1 MKYIVTLI
9 ASMAVFMANKSLA
22 QTAFFEDFEGVT
34 TPALPASWEN
44 KKTGTIGWETHTG
57 SITFPGSGVDWSIKT
72 HTQYAVVNDWNNASD
87 INNPSSLITPLIDM
101 SALTVPYL
109 SFDYYFASARV
120 GSNVETFA
128 VQASIDSG
136 KSWTAIKSI
145 TTGNT
150 YEWQKAYIDLSAY
163 IGEDS
168 LMLAFTYSDKGAK
181 IIGVAIDNIKV
192 YDPPASDIAVTT
204 VTPEVGSYRE
214 FGLAGSN
221 ITIGGSLFNQGAA
234 AVTSYTIHYQAG
246 SGPIVS
252 DPITSVNIA
261 PFTSANFT
269 ATTPWTLP
277 STVGSTDIK
286 LWIELTGDADATN
299 DSGTTQITAAQ
310 FIPKKK
316 ILAEEATGTWC
327 GWCPRGAVFMD
338 SVAHSAT
345 HNQGFSLVA
354 VHNSDPMVVSA
365 YDGKLGSLI
374 QGYPSMSIDRR
385 IEVDPSDMFDIYTD
399 HKDDFGYAEITL
411 TDVAASGFN
420 YSLKVTVKPAV
431 EMSGDYRLAL
441 ALTEDDVTGTGNS
454 WAQANYYS
462 YQSQNIPLSG
472 AGLDWKQE
480 TNPVPAEKMRYNHVA
495 RAIIPSPD
503 GAAGSL
509 PATMTAGT
517 TYDYTFNTITQPYWH
532 RYNENM
538 HAVVMLI
545 RASDGHVLNSN
556 NIVVPLG
563 LSDVDAGINNFR
575 VFPNPTSSVA
585 YVNFSL
591 EANSDVKVIVTD
603 AIGRTVNIIERSD
616 LEAGMHRLNVDMS
629 QQASGVYN
637 VTIQTE
643 SGKISA
649 RLSVVK

>member
-9 ASMAVFMANKSLA
+9 AGMAVFMANKSLA
-22 QTAFFEDFEGVT
+22 QTAFSEDFEGVT

-44 KKTGTIGWETHTG
+44 KKTGTIGWQTHTG

-72 HTQYAVVNDWNNASD
+72 HTQYAVVNDWNNATD
-87 INNPSSLITPLIDM
+87 INNPSSLLTPLIDM

-109 SFDYYFASARV
+109 SFDYYFVSARV

-128 VQASIDSG
+128 VQASTDSG
-136 KSWTAIKSI
+136 KSWTTIKSV
-145 TTGNT
+145 TAGDP
-150 YEWQKAYIDLSAY
+150 YEWQKAYIDLAAY

-181 IIGVAIDNIKV
+181 IIGVTIDNIKV
-192 YDPPASDIAVTT
+192 YDPPANDIAITA
-204 VTPEVGSYRE
+204 VTPAVGSYKE
-214 FGLAGSN
+214 YGVANSN
-221 ITIGGSLFNQGAA
+221 INIAGEVFNEGSSSI
-234 AVTSYTIHYQAG
+234 TSYTVHYQPG
-246 SGPIVS
+246 TGPVVS
-252 DPITSVNIA
+252 TLVNGVNIA
-261 PFTSANFT
+261 PFTSANFS
-269 ATTPWTLP
+269 ATPWTVP
-277 STVGSTDIK
+277 TANGPTDIK
-286 LWIELTGDADATN
+286 VWVELSGDTNTNNDSDAT
-299 DSGTTQITAAQ
+299 QIISVP
-310 FIPKKK
+310 FMPKKK
-316 ILAEEATGTWC
+316 ILAEEGTGTWC
-327 GWCPRGAVFMD
+327 GWCPRGAVYMD
-338 SVAHSAT
+338 SIAHSST
-345 HNQGFSLVA
+345 HSNSFSLVA
-354 VHNSDPMVVSA
+354 VHNNDPMVVTA
-365 YDGKLGSLI
+365 YDNKIGGLI
-374 QGYPSMSIDRR
+374 GGYPSMAIDRR
-385 IEVDPSDMFDIYTD
+385 LEVDPSELYDVYAE
-399 HKDDFGYAEITL
+399 HKDNFGYADITL
-411 TDVAASGFN
+411 TDVSAAGFN

-431 EMSGDYRLAL
+431 DLNGDYRLAL
-441 ALTEDDVTGTGNS
+441 ALTEDDVTGTGNG
-454 WAQANYYS
+454 WEQANYYS

-480 TNPVPAEKMRYNHVA
+480 PNPVSAEKMRYNHVA

-517 TYDYTFNTITQPYWH
+517 TYDYTFNTITQPFWH

-575 VFPNPTSSVA
+575 VSPNPANSVA

-591 EANSDVKVIVTD
+591 EGNSDVKVIVTD
-603 AIGRTVNIIERSD
+603 AIGRTVNIIEKND
-616 LEAGMHRLNVDMS
+616 LEAGMHRLNIDMS

-637 VTIQTE
+637 VTLQTE